1 MKKINYKI
9 QVLSKATLTESF
21 KEEIYKLK
29 QTHYKYSLISQKN
42 WFNKYINAHDMHILL
57 FKDSKVI
64 GYNVLKIR
72 KLKVVY
78 KQKKI
83 EQNCYLF
90 DTLVINPS
98 LRNQGLSKLIMNKS
112 NLLIKNRNY
121 FSVLVCLNNLVN
133 YYKKFNWSLLP
144 KNKIIFSENLMRNN
158 KKVMVYGK
166 KFNLK
171 KIIRI
176 EVIYNE

>member
-1 MKKINYKI
+1 MKKINYKT

-21 KEEIYKLK
+21 KEEIHKLK

-42 WFNKYINAHDMHILL
+42 WFDKYINAQDKHILL
-57 FKDSKVI
+57 FKDGKVI
-64 GYNVLKIR
+64 GYNVLRIR
-72 KLKVVY
+72 KLIIVY

-90 DTLVINPS
+90 DTLVIYPN

-112 NLLIKNRNY
+112 NQLIKNRNY
-121 FSVLVCLNNLVN
+121 FSVLVCSNNLVN
-133 YYKKFNWSLLP
+133 YYKKFNWNLLP
-144 KNKIIFSENLMRNN
+144 KNKIVFSENLMRNN
-158 KKVMVYGK
+158 KRVMVNGK
-166 KFNLK
+166 KLNLK

-176 EVIYNE
+176 KVI